1 VDDGPPPAALAK
13 YMTKLDPSIYTNSM
27 DTIPVPDAMTVG
39 LGWNSDNST
48 DYDLVA
54 AAYDGQG
61 QCLGIVQGTTDRT
74 ALFGKAITHTGDN
87 DGTQVDTVLGD
98 SENIVFDL
106 RAVPAHCNQI
116 LFGALLVT
124 APENINTSR
133 PYVHMLPLMREEEI
147 NSQVAEGRTRTI
159 EYDSDDD
166 SDSDVSSSSSGGT
179 EAYGSRGIG
188 ADDSDDGRHDFVTM
202 FMAELPQY
210 PEMMHK
216 KGFVAGRL
224 FRASNGKDWFF
235 TPYRTVVDSDPQH
248 GIYPAFDYYSKF
260 PVLDP
265 VGGSGIGSSNNNAQL
280 PPCFQQQPAG
290 GGFDPYQQ
298 QMPQSQMQMMP
309 AYDAFSSGF
318 PQQQPSFFPQ

>member
-1 VDDGPPPAALAK
+1 
-13 YMTKLDPSIYTNSM
+13 M

-39 LGWNSDNST
+39 LGWNSDNNT
-48 DYDLVA
+48 DYDLTA
-54 AAYDGQG
+54 AAYDNQG

-106 RAVPAHCNQI
+106 RAVPAQCNQI
-116 LFGALLVT
+116 LFGAVLVT
-124 APENINTSR
+124 PPENVATSR

-147 NSQVAEGRTRTI
+147 NSQVAAGRTRTI
-159 EYDSDDD
+159 EYDSDSDD
-166 SDSDVSSSSSGGT
+166 DSDVSSGSSGSGSYST
-179 EAYGSRGIG
+179 EPYGSRGISG
-188 ADDSDDGRHDFVTM
+188 DEDSDDGRHDFVTM

-210 PEMMHK
+210 PEMLHK

-235 TPYRTVVDSDPQH
+235 TPYRTVVDADPQH

-265 VGGSGIGSSNNNAQL
+265 VAGGSSSSSNNNA
-280 PPCFQQQPAG
+280 PPQQCFQQ
-290 GGFDPYQQ
+290 GGFDPYMQH
-298 QMPQSQMQMMP
+298 QSQMQQMP
-309 AYDAFSSGF
+309 AYQAYE
-318 PQQQPSFFPQ
+318 QMQPGLPPFFPQ